1 MSFNVPPTHCPRCQ
15 QDFSPERR
23 NSVVVVCGSCGWTP
37 ADHNKSVDNGLHKR
51 FGIVATVLATV
62 FTVGFIQTVEW
73 DNHAVEIV
81 PLKLKQ
87 TIGSASA
94 EDLSRIGEICI
105 ERSKLACTEQAYKEM
120 AQKNPEEYARLGKF
134 QFQRGLFKDATW
146 AYGNYFEKGG
156 KDIEARYYMARSLGE
171 VGQVDQAV
179 EAYEQVLAAKP
190 ETLQVTVIQ
199 HYVRMLMDN
208 QRLEQAKVLIDG
220 VREKSATNAYFMN
233 DDFKKIEEVKTL
245 TAKR

>member
-1 MSFNVPPTHCPRCQ
+1 MFKAPPSHCPRCQ
-15 QDFSPERR
+15 QDFSEERR

-37 ADHNKSVDNGLHKR
+37 ADNNKSIDQSLHKR
-51 FGIVATVLATV
+51 FGIVATAIATV

-87 TIGSASA
+87 TIGSASV
-94 EDLSRIGEICI
+94 EDLGRIGEICI

-120 AQKNPEEYARLGKF
+120 AQRNPEEFARLGKF
-134 QFQRGLFKDATW
+134 QFQRGLFKDAAW
-146 AYGNYFEKGG
+146 AYGKYFEKDGQNM
-156 KDIEARYYMARSLGE
+156 EARYYFARSLGE
-171 VGQVDQAV
+171 IGMVDDAV
-179 EAYEQVLAAKP
+179 KQYDYVLSTKP
-190 ETLQVTVIQ
+190 DVLQVTVIQ

-208 QRLEQAKVLIDG
+208 QRFDQAKVLIDN

-233 DDFKKIEEVKTL
+233 DDFKKIEQVKTV